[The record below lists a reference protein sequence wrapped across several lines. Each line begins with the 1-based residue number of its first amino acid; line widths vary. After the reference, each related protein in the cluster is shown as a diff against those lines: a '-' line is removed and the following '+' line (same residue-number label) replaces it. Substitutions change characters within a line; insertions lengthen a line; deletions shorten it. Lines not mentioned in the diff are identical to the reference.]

1 MSLGKNFETICSV
14 QLQEQGFYVQ
24 RIPDQMSFLK
34 GSKNPCDYIT
44 YKYPYMFLMEMKT
57 TAGSSLPLRNISEF
71 QMKSLNDCF
80 LTKGVIGLYIVWFY
94 DKNVTVAILGD
105 YIANLDKKSI
115 RYDDENCIRIEG
127 TKKKKYFEY
136 NFTKLFLEVKKAYES
151 KLRKS
156 RSKLTRNRKNSAR
169 SSR

>member
-1 MSLGKNFETICSV
+1 MSLGKNFESICSV

-24 RIPDQMSFLK
+24 RIPDQMTFLK
-34 GSKNPCDYIT
+34 GSKNPCDYIV

-80 LTKGVIGLYIVWFY
+80 LTKGVIGLYLVWFY
-94 DKNVTVAILGD
+94 DKGITVAILGD

-115 RYDDENCIRIEG
+115 RYDDENCIKIEG

-136 NFTKLFLEVKKAYES
+136 NFTKLFSEVKKAYEN

>member
-34 GSKNPCDYIT
+34 GSKNPCDYIV

-80 LTKGVIGLYIVWFY
+80 LTKGVIGLYLVWFY

-105 YIANLDKKSI
+105 YIAKLEKKSI

-136 NFTKLFLEVKKAYES
+136 NFTKLFSEVKKAYEN